1 MLNQLWKIFLT
12 AIWNF
17 LLNFSHLL
25 KIRCET
31 FSVSKILFHEKYW
44 WSELM
49 NNHVTISNLTRSHAL
64 PWIAIFFRLCARNQ
78 PYHYCSINDQCK
90 NCQIIPR
97 SRLWFQII
105 SRWLGNF
112 LALQL
117 TDWITFQKWFSC
129 ERVVSIL
136 KWSITKGKIATEVR
150 EVNSN
155 FQIIFCWPG
164 IWENFSALQW
174 TGHSSIRSRQSINIV
189 PLQAREEERRE
200 RGFWGSFEIFKQFY
214 IDKSCMNSIITAVK
228 HQIISISYVTI

>member
-97 SRLWFQII
+97 SRLWFSDHFSLTRKLLSSTIN
-105 SRWLGNF
+105 WL
-112 LALQL
+112 
-117 TDWITFQKWFSC
+117 D
-129 ERVVSIL
+129 
-136 KWSITKGKIATEVR
+136 
-150 EVNSN
+150 
-155 FQIIFCWPG
+155 
-164 IWENFSALQW
+164 NFSKMIFMWKSCIDIEMINYQRKDCHRSSRSQLQFSDHFLLTRNLRKLLSSSMNW
-174 TGHSSIRSRQSINIV
+174 AFIYSFSSIYQYSSSTSKRRGKEREGILRFIWDF
-189 PLQAREEERRE
+189 QAILY
-200 RGFWGSFEIFKQFY
+200 W
-214 IDKSCMNSIITAVK
+214 
-228 HQIISISYVTI
+228 